1 MGKKLRNLAL
11 AALAIGLA
19 APAAITGQSKK
30 QSDDA
35 AVIRNLDI
43 FNSIYKE
50 LNTFYVDTLDAKQT
64 ITTAINSMLDNID
77 PYTEYIP
84 AEDQDDFMVISTGE
98 YGGIGSYIMTRHDS
112 TGVCISEPYEGSPA
126 AKAGLKPGDRIV
138 AIDGDTATK
147 WKDGQVSKRLKGQA
161 NTQLKLTVVRP
172 YVSDSVKTFTITREK
187 IKVNPVPYYGVTH
200 GNLGYINIT
209 TYNEHTAEQVKA
221 AVEALQHNPAVK
233 CLVLDLRGNGGG
245 LVDEAVKMIG
255 FFVPKGTEV
264 LQTKGRNTLNFKS
277 YKTTEDPIAPT
288 MPLVVMVDG
297 GSASASEIT
306 AGALQDLDRAV
317 VVGSRSFGKGLVQQT
332 RQLPFD
338 GMLKVTVAKYY
349 IPSGRLIQEIDYSHR
364 NADGEAQ
371 RIPDSLTTVYH
382 TAHGR
387 EVRDGG
393 GITPDIKV
401 TYPELNRLVYNI
413 VRDNWAFDFATKYA
427 AEHASIAPAA
437 EFAVTDTIF
446 NEFKRFI
453 DPKRFNYDKVCEQ
466 GLSQLKKVA
475 EAEGYMTDSTKAEF
489 AKLEKLLKHNLDH
502 DLDNNRKAIS
512 QLLSGEILKRYYY
525 QRGVIENSLNSDEA
539 LDKTEAMISK
549 PGEYEH
555 LLNLDAKTKTK
566 VKAKTPAK
574 RAAGKKRN
582 GK

>member
-1 MGKKLRNLAL
+1 MGKTLRNLAL

-401 TYPELNRLVYNI
+401 IYPELNRLVYNI

-446 NEFKRFI
+446 DEFKKFI

-555 LLNLDAKTKTK
+555 LLNLDAKTK
-566 VKAKTPAK
+566 AKTPAK

>member
-11 AALAIGLA
+11 AALAIGLVT
-19 APAAITGQSKK
+19 PAAITGQSKK

-138 AIDGDTATK
+138 AIDGDSATK

-172 YVSDSVKTFTITREK
+172 YVTDSVKTFTITREK

-221 AVEALQHNPAVK
+221 AIEALKQNPAVK

-288 MPLVVMVDG
+288 VPLVVMVDG

-338 GMLKVTVAKYY
+338 GLLKVTVAKYY

-401 TYPELNRLVYNI
+401 VYPELNRLVYNI

-427 AEHASIAPAA
+427 AEHASIAPAS
-437 EFAVTDTIF
+437 EFTVTDEIF
-446 NEFKRFI
+446 DEFKKFI

-466 GLSQLKKVA
+466 GLSQLKKTA
-475 EAEGYMTDSTKAEF
+475 EAEGYMNDSTKAEF

-512 QLLSGEILKRYYY
+512 QLLAGEILKRYYY

-549 PGEYEH
+549 PGEYER
-555 LLNLDAKTKTK
+555 LLNLEA
-566 VKAKTPAK
+566 KAKTPAK
-574 RAAGKKRN
+574 RAAGKKKK

>member
-446 NEFKRFI
+446 DEFKKFI

-475 EAEGYMTDSTKAEF
+475 ETEGYMTDSTKAEF

-525 QRGVIENSLNSDEA
+525 QRGVIENSLNTDEA

-555 LLNLDAKTKTK
+555 LLNLDAKTK
-566 VKAKTPAK
+566 AKTPAK

>member
-19 APAAITGQSKK
+19 TPAVLTGQSKK

-64 ITTAINSMLDNID
+64 ITTAINGMLDNID

-98 YGGIGSYIMTRHDS
+98 YGGIGSYIMTRRDS

-126 AKAGLKPGDRIV
+126 AKAGLKPGDRIL

-187 IKVNPVPYYGVTH
+187 IKVNPVPYYGVTR
-200 GNLGYINIT
+200 GNLGYINVT

-221 AVEALQHNPAVK
+221 AVEALMQNPAVK

-264 LQTKGRNTLNFKS
+264 LQTKGRNTSNFKS
-277 YKTTEDPIAPT
+277 YKTTEEPIAPT
-288 MPLVVMVDG
+288 VPLVVMVDG

-338 GMLKVTVAKYY
+338 GLLKVTVAKYY

-427 AEHASIAPAA
+427 AEHASIAPAS
-437 EFAVTDTIF
+437 EFTVTDEIF
-446 NEFKRFI
+446 GEFKKFI

-466 GLSQLKKVA
+466 GLSQLKKTA
-475 EAEGYMTDSTKAEF
+475 EVEGYMNDSTKAEF

-512 QLLSGEILKRYYY
+512 QMLSSEILKRYYY

-539 LDKTEAMISK
+539 LDKTEAMITK
-549 PGEYEH
+549 PGEYER
-555 LLNLDAKTKTK
+555 LLNLDGKGAVGQSGAKKK
-566 VKAKTPAK
+566 
-574 RAAGKKRN
+574 AAGKK
-582 GK
+582 KKSK

>member
-1 MGKKLRNLAL
+1 MGKTLRNLAL

-371 RIPDSLTTVYH
+371 RIPDSLTTGPRPRGARRRRH
-382 TAHGR
+382 
-387 EVRDGG
+387 
-393 GITPDIKV
+393 
-401 TYPELNRLVYNI
+401 
-413 VRDNWAFDFATKYA
+413 
-427 AEHASIAPAA
+427 HARHQGYLSRAQPA
-437 EFAVTDTIF
+437 
-446 NEFKRFI
+446 
-453 DPKRFNYDKVCEQ
+453 
-466 GLSQLKKVA
+466 GLQHCARQL
-475 EAEGYMTDSTKAEF
+475 G
-489 AKLEKLLKHNLDH
+489 L
-502 DLDNNRKAIS
+502 
-512 QLLSGEILKRYYY
+512 
-525 QRGVIENSLNSDEA
+525 
-539 LDKTEAMISK
+539 
-549 PGEYEH
+549 
-555 LLNLDAKTKTK
+555 
-566 VKAKTPAK
+566 
-574 RAAGKKRN
+574 
-582 GK
+582 